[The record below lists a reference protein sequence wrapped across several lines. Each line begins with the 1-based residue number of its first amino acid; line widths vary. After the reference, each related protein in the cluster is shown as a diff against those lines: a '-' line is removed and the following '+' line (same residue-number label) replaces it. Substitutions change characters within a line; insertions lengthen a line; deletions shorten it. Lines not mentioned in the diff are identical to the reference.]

1 MFPDSPLLPF
11 CKNFQNFRV
20 KRRGQGTRKT
30 FSKKIIPFDG
40 VFIFIEGRRGGTRK
54 NFLGGSFTYR
64 SRRTIALSLF
74 FVKQNGRRTTLE
86 QFYHLGISNWKA
98 RGEGRGRGK
107 ASVVYGLRNETRY
120 GTTFNKTVVRIPTNG
135 GHRRKGRER
144 ETNQMSVQSG
154 MIKATSPR
162 YLRLLSALSLRDFDI
177 TFPP

>member
-1 MFPDSPLLPF
+1 MFPDSLLLPF

-30 FSKKIIPFDG
+30 FSKKIIPFDSC
-40 VFIFIEGRRGGTRK
+40 VFIFIEGRRGGSRK
-54 NFLGGSFTYR
+54 NFFGGAHLLIDLDEQSRCLSFLLNKMGGGLR
-64 SRRTIALSLF
+64 
-74 FVKQNGRRTTLE
+74 LE

-98 RGEGRGRGK
+98 RGEGRGRRK

-162 YLRLLSALSLRDFDI
+162 YLRLLSLSFSS
-177 TFPP
+177 

>member
-1 MFPDSPLLPF
+1 M
-11 CKNFQNFRV
+11 CIHIYRRK
-20 KRRGQGTRKT
+20 KRRVEEEFFG
-30 FSKKIIPFDG
+30 
-40 VFIFIEGRRGGTRK
+40 
-54 NFLGGSFTYR
+54 GGSFTYR

-98 RGEGRGRGK
+98 RGEGRGRRK

-162 YLRLLSALSLRDFDI
+162 YLRLLSLSLSSWLWHNVSSLTDSN
-177 TFPP
+177 